1 MKKLVS
7 VVAFL
12 FLILPTIETKAQ
24 VGIGTTNP
32 SGALDITS
40 TDNGLLIPR
49 VALTN
54 TTTVLP
60 VLTGTTSEL
69 VYNTANINDVIPGF
83 YYLST
88 TTGPWVRL
96 ATTAANSWLITG
108 NSGTNP
114 ADNFIG
120 TTDAQDLRFRRA
132 NQWAGTIASSVTS
145 FGAQAG
151 RLNTSTNNVF
161 FGSNAGELS
170 SNAASS
176 NMVAI
181 GHQAMG
187 AAGAQNVSQSV
198 AIGSFAMQSPTATAT
213 SNVVIGYNAG
223 ITLST
228 SNNVIIGQGAS
239 SGFASCI
246 VIGQGAASTA
256 NNHIRIGNS
265 QTLATTPASWTV
277 ISDRRAKSDIKDSP
291 LGLDFIK
298 KLRPVSYFKNNDEN
312 KKTEYGFIA
321 QEVEASLKKVGDN
334 NNGVIYKDPE
344 GNYGMRYN
352 DIIPITVKAI
362 QEQQI
367 LIEKLIKDN
376 ELLMK
381 RLELIENSKKKE

>member
-12 FLILPTIETKAQ
+12 FLIPTIETKAQ

-32 SGALDITS
+32 TGALDITS

-69 VYNTANINDVIPGF
+69 VYNTATISDVTPGF

-96 ATTAANSWLITG
+96 ATAAANPWLITG

-114 ADNFIG
+114 TNNFIG

-151 RLNTSTNNVF
+151 RTNTSTNNVF

-187 AAGAQNVSQSV
+187 AAGTQNVSQSV

-213 SNVVIGYNAG
+213 SNVVIGHQAG
-223 ITLST
+223 PTLST

-265 QTLATTPASWTV
+265 QTLATTPVSWTV

-298 KLRPVSYFKNNDEN
+298 KLRPVSYFKKNDEN

-362 QEQQI
+362 QEQQA

>member
-12 FLILPTIETKAQ
+12 FLIPTIETKAQ
-24 VGIGTTNP
+24 VGIGTTTP
-32 SGALDITS
+32 AASSALDITS
-40 TDNGLLIPR
+40 TNKGLLIPR
-49 VALTN
+49 VALISTSDVA
-54 TTTVLP
+54 TIASP
-60 VLTGTTSEL
+60 VTSLL
-69 VYNTANINDVIPGF
+69 VYNSGF
-83 YYLST
+83 LPYGYYYWNGTL
-88 TTGPWVRL
+88 WVLL
-96 ATTAANSWLITG
+96 ATGNNTDWSITG

-114 ADNFIG
+114 TNNFIG

-151 RLNTSTNNVF
+151 RTNTSTNNVF

-213 SNVVIGYNAG
+213 SNVVIGHQAG
-223 ITLST
+223 PTLST

-265 QTLATTPASWTV
+265 QTLATTPVSWTV
-277 ISDRRAKSDIKDSP
+277 ISDRRAKWDIKDSP

-298 KLRPVSYFKNNDEN
+298 KLRPVSYFKKNDEN

-362 QEQQI
+362 QEQQA